1 MAPVKDELSTL
12 QGQFLASLNHEIRT
26 PLSGI
31 LGMTDL
37 LLETPLSDEQKEYLD
52 SVRLCAENL
61 LDVFNATLEF
71 SALSANR
78 VVADEVEFPI
88 RETLESALTEFA
100 YQAQSKGLRLVRRFE
115 DNLPETGIGD
125 AARLRQ
131 LFTNIL
137 RNAIKFTNDGEIDVT
152 ASVARQSD
160 GSVRLSIRVR
170 DTGIGIPEEKVASIF
185 DSFSQVEGGLSRS
198 YNGLGLV
205 LAVAKKLATLLH
217 GEIAVESKPGQGSI
231 FTIRIPLRT
240 PAEPQSARFAEPA
253 TPIILVVDDDSVGQI
268 VATRML
274 RRRMYQVECASSG
287 LAAIEAAGKRKYD
300 VIFMDLQMPGMD
312 GFETA
317 SRIRQ
322 LPGHVNTPIV
332 ALTANCSAEYRE
344 TCLKRGMQGFLAKPV
359 QSADL
364 IQAVERFTSKCEV
377 SPA

>member
-88 RETLESALTEFA
+88 RETLESALTEFV
-100 YQAQSKGLRLVRRFE
+100 YQAQAKGLRLVRRFE
-115 DNLPETGIGD
+115 DNLPETGIAD
-125 AARLRQ
+125 ASRLRQ
-131 LFTNIL
+131 LLMNIL
-137 RNAIKFTNDGEIDVT
+137 RNAIKFTNEGEIDVT
-152 ASVARQSD
+152 ASAARQSD
-160 GSVRLSIRVR
+160 GSVQLSIRVR
-170 DTGIGIPEEKVASIF
+170 DTGIGIPEDKLGWIF
-185 DSFSQVEGGLSRS
+185 ESFSQVEGGLSRS
-198 YNGLGLV
+198 YNGLGLG
-205 LAVAKKLATLLH
+205 LAVSQKLATLLR
-217 GEIAVESKPGQGSI
+217 GEIMVESKPGKGSI
-231 FTIRIPLRT
+231 FTIRVPLRT
-240 PAEPQSARFAEPA
+240 PAEPQSARGAEPA
-253 TPIILVVDDDSVGQI
+253 PLILVVDDDSVGQV

-287 LAAIEAAGKRKYD
+287 LAALEAAAKRKYD
-300 VIFMDLQMPGMD
+300 IIFMDLQMPGMD

-317 SRIRQ
+317 VRIRE
-322 LPGHVNTPIV
+322 LPGHASTPIV
-332 ALTANCSAEYRE
+332 ALTANCSPEYRE
-344 TCLKRGMQGFLAKPV
+344 TCLKRGMQGFLSKPV

-364 IQAVERFTSKCEV
+364 IQAVDKFTSKCEAA
-377 SPA
+377 PA